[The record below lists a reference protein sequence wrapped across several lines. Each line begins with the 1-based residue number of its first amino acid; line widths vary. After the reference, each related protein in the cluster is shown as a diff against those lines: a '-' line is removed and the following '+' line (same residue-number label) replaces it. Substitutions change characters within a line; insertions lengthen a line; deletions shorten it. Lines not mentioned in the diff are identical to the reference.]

1 MDTNPIILIDT
12 SYCCFYR
19 YHALCNWYKLAH
31 PEEQLDEC
39 NIGENTTFMDK
50 FHKKFVDMIKEF
62 KKLYSTSNMIMA
74 LDGRNN
80 WRKHLYKEYKANR
93 KNSSSKIG
101 DCYIFQYLQSVI
113 IPDLYQQ
120 FNIPSILV
128 EEAEGDDVISVV
140 KKNIRNQYPEK
151 QIIII
156 TSDTDLCQLID
167 DFTFIRDLKKKLLN
181 DNLTKENLVAKDYLE
196 LKCIMGDKSD
206 NIPPVFPKC
215 GKKTAQKYLNNPD
228 LLKEH
233 LVKNEIW
240 KENYQLNKT
249 LIDLDNIPLPIQTCI
264 LEHYNNIGVS
274 M

>member
-31 PEEQLDEC
+31 PEEPFDDT
-39 NIGENTTFMDK
+39 NIGENKIFMDK
-50 FHKKFVDMIKEF
+50 FHKKFVDMIIEF
-62 KKLYSTSNMIMA
+62 KKLYSTNNMILA

-80 WRKHLYKEYKANR
+80 WRKLLYTEYKANR
-93 KNSSSKIG
+93 KNSSSRIG
-101 DCYIFQYLQSVI
+101 DDYIFQYLQSII

-128 EEAEGDDVISVV
+128 NEAEGDDVISVV
-140 KKNIRNQYPEK
+140 KKNIRKEYPEK

-167 DFTFIRDLKKKLLN
+167 DYTTIRDLKKKLLN
-181 DNLTKENLVAKDYLE
+181 DNLTKENLDAKDYLE

-206 NIPPVFPKC
+206 NIPPIFPKC
-215 GKKTAQKYLNNPD
+215 GKKTAQKYLDNPD
-228 LLKEH
+228 LLIEK
-233 LVKNEIW
+233 LVTNDIW
-240 KENYQLNKT
+240 EGNYKLNKT
-249 LIDLDNIPLPIQTCI
+249 LIDLENIPLDIQTSI
-264 LEHYNNIGVS
+264 LENYNNIGFTS
-274 M
+274 

>member
-1 MDTNPIILIDT
+1 
-12 SYCCFYR
+12 
-19 YHALCNWYKLAH
+19 
-31 PEEQLDEC
+31 
-39 NIGENTTFMDK
+39 MDK

-140 KKNIRNQYPEK
+140 KKDIRKQYPEK

-196 LKCIMGDKSD
+196 LKCILGDKSD

-215 GKKTAQKYLNNPD
+215 GKKTAQKYLINPD
-228 LLKEH
+228 LLKQQ
-233 LVKNEIW
+233 LIKNEIW
-240 KENYQLNKT
+240 EENYQLNKT
-249 LIDLDNIPLPIQTCI
+249 LIDLDNIPLPIQQSI
-264 LEHYNNIGVS
+264 LQNYHNIGVS